1 MESRYEKYMQFINSG
16 SAIVP
21 ISYIAETLG
30 VTYNEALYDLQEMA
44 SLGYLGTGAYINYK
58 EQTVVLKNFASS
70 RDSSNNYKYTYTSD
84 TGKTSGHG
92 TGTGAK
98 RPRAAGTKRTGG
110 TGTKRNY
117 NQGFKSG
124 AYDISKFSIAPK
136 IDKNAAK
143 RRIFSVFGI
152 ILLIAGISTAA
163 EAFDMALYGYYW
175 FEEII
180 HGMLTLGVG
189 AMMSLFA
196 AYDKKRLRRI
206 ERYAYFLSGRDSMS
220 VEELANLT
228 STSQGR
234 VKRDLQYMIDKK
246 IILNPQAHFSFDG
259 KSILLGYETA
269 QEKPHTEVPKKP
281 VKEET
286 KVEDRYDA
294 ILREIRTLDE
304 DIDDENVS
312 ARIVEIEGIT
322 RKIFDLVKEKPEKEN
337 ELKSFMSYYLPTTL
351 KLLRSYSVFEKQ
363 GVQGENI
370 ESAKNDIERI
380 LDTLVKGFQAQLD
393 RMFREDAMDI
403 SADIEVLETMM
414 KQDGLSGGSAFAF
427 GEDTEKK

>member
-1 MESRYEKYMQFINSG
+1 MESRYEKYMQFINRG

-30 VTYNEALYDLQEMA
+30 VTYNDALYDLQEMA

-70 RDSSNNYKYTYTSD
+70 RNNSNNYKYTYTSD
-84 TGKTSGHG
+84 AGKTSGRG

-98 RPRAAGTKRTGG
+98 RTRSTGTKRTGG
-110 TGTKRNY
+110 TSAKRSY
-117 NQGFKSG
+117 EQGFKSG

-152 ILLIAGISTAA
+152 MLLIAGISTAA
-163 EAFDMALYGYYW
+163 EAFDMVFYGYYW

-189 AMMSLFA
+189 ALMSLFA
-196 AYDKKRLRRI
+196 AHDKKRLRRI

-220 VEELANLT
+220 VAELANLT

-246 IILNPQAHFSFDG
+246 IILNPQVHFSFDG

-269 QEKPHTEVPKKP
+269 QAEPQTEVPKKP

-427 GEDTEKK
+427 GEDTEKE